1 MNLCINRHRFGRSRM
16 RDPFSRANP
25 CYAPDRSAKHT
36 AHDGDNPS
44 DAFPIGLTKE
54 ASTHWIERFVRF
66 DDGET

>member
-1 MNLCINRHRFGRSRM
+1 M